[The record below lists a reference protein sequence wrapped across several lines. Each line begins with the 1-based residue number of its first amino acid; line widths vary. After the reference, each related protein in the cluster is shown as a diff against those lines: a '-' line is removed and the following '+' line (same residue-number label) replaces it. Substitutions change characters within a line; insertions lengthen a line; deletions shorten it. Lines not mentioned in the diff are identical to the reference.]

1 MFRICK
7 AEFKKLFY
15 KPGIY
20 ILAGVLIFVLACCSF
35 LYRPDNRDNPY
46 VQPRTTPATVQSF
59 YNELTATGASAS
71 VNSLEG
77 FASNLISAKEFADS
91 YKVKTDLR
99 QILLDKIDEMVAQY
113 QAFIDSLQR
122 GSSANTDVEREKF
135 IQSFID
141 FRTYYRENVGKYN
154 GSSSSNLIGWQ
165 EIHILTNSSLNRS
178 IINYLSDSINDMQ
191 NASSHSDDVN
201 AYVRDRVGSKFAPI
215 LQNYVNKL
223 IPFTPEEEYVASLY
237 DYIDKSNEVV
247 ANLRTQINEFYL
259 AHNGGVE
266 NTKSANIQQLS
277 VLATKFKL
285 QCQQTLEF
293 VSNGIYLNA
302 LKDYNANNL
311 RGFYGLENFDKYE
324 ATEEQTRLLYYF
336 DNGTYSIDYAN
347 PFSVAQPSNFNL
359 NCYDFSYY
367 ALRLCMFIIII
378 YVITVAA
385 TTITGE
391 LQSGTMKLL
400 AIRPYKRSK
409 ILGGK
414 LLSTLLI
421 GVLLIL
427 VSAVATLVMGL
438 ISYGGASMSV
448 LVVFNSTSAVAM
460 SPIWL
465 YLIMLVT
472 LIVEMSFFVLL
483 ALAISL
489 LFKSQIGAVA
499 VSIMAFF
506 GTLVLNTL
514 LGKASWL
521 AILPFT
527 NINLYKYFG
536 SSFISTSE
544 GFLQAVL
551 TSPVATGTNFWLS
564 FIYTVAS
571 LVVLTVLVFEVF
583 KHRDMK

>member
-1 MFRICK
+1 
-7 AEFKKLFY
+7 
-15 KPGIY
+15 
-20 ILAGVLIFVLACCSF
+20 
-35 LYRPDNRDNPY
+35 
-46 VQPRTTPATVQSF
+46 
-59 YNELTATGASAS
+59 
-71 VNSLEG
+71 
-77 FASNLISAKEFADS
+77 
-91 YKVKTDLR
+91 
-99 QILLDKIDEMVAQY
+99 
-113 QAFIDSLQR
+113 
-122 GSSANTDVEREKF
+122 
-135 IQSFID
+135 
-141 FRTYYRENVGKYN
+141 
-154 GSSSSNLIGWQ
+154 
-165 EIHILTNSSLNRS
+165 
-178 IINYLSDSINDMQ
+178 
-191 NASSHSDDVN
+191 
-201 AYVRDRVGSKFAPI
+201 
-215 LQNYVNKL
+215 
-223 IPFTPEEEYVASLY
+223 
-237 DYIDKSNEVV
+237 
-247 ANLRTQINEFYL
+247 
-259 AHNGGVE
+259 
-266 NTKSANIQQLS
+266 
-277 VLATKFKL
+277 
-285 QCQQTLEF
+285 
-293 VSNGIYLNA
+293 
-302 LKDYNANNL
+302 
-311 RGFYGLENFDKYE
+311 
-324 ATEEQTRLLYYF
+324 
-336 DNGTYSIDYAN
+336 
-347 PFSVAQPSNFNL
+347 
-359 NCYDFSYY
+359 
-367 ALRLCMFIIII
+367 MFIIII

-571 LVVLTVLVFEVF
+571 LVALTVLVFEVF